1 MAKAKTN
8 AHSVFYE
15 LVKEKYESG
24 VWTALALQTLVSA
37 GQITQAEY
45 DEIVG
50 ISEE

>member
-8 AHSVFYE
+8 THSVFYE
-15 LVKEKYESG
+15 LVREKYESG
-24 VWTALALQTLVSA
+24 AWTALALQALVSA
-37 GQITQAEY
+37 GRITQAEY